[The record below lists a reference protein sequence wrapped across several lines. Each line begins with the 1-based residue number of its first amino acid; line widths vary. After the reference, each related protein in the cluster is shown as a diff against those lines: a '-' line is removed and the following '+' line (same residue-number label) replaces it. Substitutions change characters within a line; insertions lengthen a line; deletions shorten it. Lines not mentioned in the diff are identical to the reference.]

1 MKVRKLKQL
10 KAARE
15 TNYYRS
21 LHQKKNLPTMNHYR
35 FTFNLVEISGKRTT
49 KMKSILATRQ
59 FRIQAE
65 VKG

>member
-1 MKVRKLKQL
+1 
-10 KAARE
+10 
-15 TNYYRS
+15 
-21 LHQKKNLPTMNHYR
+21 MNHYR
-35 FTFNLVEISGKRTT
+35 LTFNLVEISGKRTT